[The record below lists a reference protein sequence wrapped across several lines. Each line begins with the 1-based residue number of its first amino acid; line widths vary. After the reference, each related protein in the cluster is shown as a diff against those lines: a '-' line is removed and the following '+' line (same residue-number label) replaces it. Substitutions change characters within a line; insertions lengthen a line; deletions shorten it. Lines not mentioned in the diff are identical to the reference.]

1 MREHRTIINYTWIRR
16 FVTVLQAL
24 VSIGFLIAAM
34 WALWREGDHMV
45 KKLGTVTAF
54 VGGFG
59 LWLAFCTGL
68 AKREVFAATAA
79 YAAVLVVYIG
89 RG

>member
-1 MREHRTIINYTWIRR
+1 MREQRIVVNHTWIRR

-24 VSIGFLIAAM
+24 ISIGFLVAAM
-34 WALWREGDHMV
+34 WALWRLGNDMV

-89 RG
+89 RA